1 MTHLSVELTFDT
13 ASFMLTPESTGF
25 QKDQQQKDS
34 ATSATAG
41 SIVHPETE
49 DPQALLK
56 FKVLFSIAQNYLE
69 NISPQSMEEWNNL
82 IEYLKEVKAILGGV
96 SYEGSLVI
104 SVECD
109 SLEMLEGV
117 VPVDFR

>member
-34 ATSATAG
+34 DTSATAG

-56 FKVLFSIAQNYLE
+56 LIAMNYLE
-69 NISPQSMEEWNNL
+69 IPPPQSLEEL
-82 IEYLKEVKAILGGV
+82 KHFKEYLRRMKEIIGV
-96 SYEGSLVI
+96 PYEGSLVI

-109 SLEMLEGV
+109 SLEVLEGV
-117 VPVDFR
+117 VRVDF

>member
-34 ATSATAG
+34 DTSATAG

-56 FKVLFSIAQNYLE
+56 FECLSLIALKYLE
-69 NISPQSMEEWNNL
+69 ITPPQSLEEL
-82 IEYLKEVKAILGGV
+82 KHFIEYLRRMKEIIGV
-96 SYEGSLVI
+96 PYEGSLVI

-109 SLEMLEGV
+109 SLEVLEGV
-117 VPVDFR
+117 VRVDF

>member
-56 FKVLFSIAQNYLE
+56 FKVPSSIAMNYLE
-69 NISPQSMEEWNNL
+69 IAQPQSQEELNEFK
-82 IEYLKEVKAILGGV
+82 EYLRGLKAILGGV

>member
-49 DPQALLK
+49 DPQAFRQFQLLS
-56 FKVLFSIAQNYLE
+56 SIAMNYLKTT
-69 NISPQSMEEWNNL
+69 SPQFQEEFNEFKEN
-82 IEYLKEVKAILGGV
+82 LKEMKAILGGV

-117 VPVDFR
+117 VPVDFW

>member
-34 ATSATAG
+34 DTSATAG

-49 DPQALLK
+49 DPHLLK
-56 FKVLFSIAQNYLE
+56 FKFLSLIALKYLE
-69 NISPQSMEEWNNL
+69 ITPPQSLEEL
-82 IEYLKEVKAILGGV
+82 KHFIEYLRRMKEIIGV
-96 SYEGSLVI
+96 PYEGSLVI

-109 SLEMLEGV
+109 SLEVLEGV
-117 VPVDFR
+117 VRVDF

>member
-49 DPQALLK
+49 DPQALQK
-56 FKVLFSIAQNYLE
+56 FKVLSSIAMKYLE
-69 NISPQSMEEWNNL
+69 ATSPQSLEEL
-82 IEYLKEVKAILGGV
+82 EMFIEYLRRMKVIIGV

-109 SLEMLEGV
+109 SLEVLEGV
-117 VPVDFR
+117 VRVDFW

>member
-49 DPQALLK
+49 DPQALRQFQL
-56 FKVLFSIAQNYLE
+56 LSSIAMKYLKTTW
-69 NISPQSMEEWNNL
+69 PQSQEEFNEFK
-82 IEYLKEVKAILGGV
+82 EYFKEVKAILRGV

-117 VPVDFR
+117 VPVDF

>member
-1 MTHLSVELTFDT
+1 MTHLGVELTFDT

-34 ATSATAG
+34 NTSATAG

-49 DPQALLK
+49 DPQALRQFQLQS
-56 FKVLFSIAQNYLE
+56 SIAMNYLKTT
-69 NISPQSMEEWNNL
+69 SPQSQEEFNEFK
-82 IEYLKEVKAILGGV
+82 EYLKEVKAILGGV

-117 VPVDFR
+117 VPVDF

>member
-49 DPQALLK
+49 DLQALRQFQL
-56 FKVLFSIAQNYLE
+56 LSLIAMNYLE
-69 NISPQSMEEWNNL
+69 IAPPQSQEEL
-82 IEYLKEVKAILGGV
+82 IEFEEYLRKVKAILGGL

-117 VPVDFR
+117 VPVDF